1 MKKSI
6 IIIAAI
12 LFSCKNDIQISK
24 DSKITTSIDE
34 LELLGKWKIFK
45 VFVDGVEQDQQ
56 SLTTIEFGAYQKY
69 IGFDSKEYIYG
80 ITNDSIIIL
89 DKTGNKVTSSQ
100 IIQESDDKISLLTEL
115 PDGRIIKQS
124 LIKE

>member
-12 LFSCKNDIQISK
+12 LFSCKNDIQKST
-24 DSKITTSIDE
+24 DTKIITSIDE
-34 LELLGKWKIFK
+34 SELLGKWIINK
-45 VFVDGVEQDQQ
+45 VIVDGVEQDQQ
-56 SLTTIEFGAYQKY
+56 SLTTIEFGTYQKY